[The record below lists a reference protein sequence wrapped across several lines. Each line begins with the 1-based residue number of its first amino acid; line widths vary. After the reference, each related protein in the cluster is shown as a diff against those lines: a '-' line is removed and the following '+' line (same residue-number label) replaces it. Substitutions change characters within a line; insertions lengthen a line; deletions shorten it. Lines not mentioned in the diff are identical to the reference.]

1 MGFLSFK
8 GITIV
13 RSGREVK
20 ITTDLGLIV
29 SYNGVYNVFVE
40 VSGQYSGDL
49 LGLCG
54 NFNGEQKDDLTT
66 KEGQITVDAVLFGNS
81 WKVDQK
87 CPDAPNIRNPCLSA
101 GPAVQTA
108 RRQCSKLRR
117 PPFKKCHKV
126 LSPNI
131 GYIHNCEYDVCGCK
145 DSPTACLCEAY
156 AAYSKDCRD
165 AGVIINWRNLRMFRM
180 CSKYEIR

>member
-1 MGFLSFK
+1 MCIVSFK

-13 RSGREVK
+13 RSGRGVK
-20 ITTDLGLIV
+20 ITIDIGLIV
-29 SYNGVYNVFVE
+29 TYNGVYNVFVE
-40 VSGQYSGDL
+40 VSGQHSGDL

-66 KEGQITVDAVLFGNS
+66 KEGQITGDAVLFGNS

-87 CPDAPNIRNPCLSA
+87 CPDAPNITNPCLSA
-101 GPAVQTA
+101 GPLVQKA
-108 RRQCSKLRR
+108 RRQCLKLRQ

-180 CSKYEIR
+180 CSKY